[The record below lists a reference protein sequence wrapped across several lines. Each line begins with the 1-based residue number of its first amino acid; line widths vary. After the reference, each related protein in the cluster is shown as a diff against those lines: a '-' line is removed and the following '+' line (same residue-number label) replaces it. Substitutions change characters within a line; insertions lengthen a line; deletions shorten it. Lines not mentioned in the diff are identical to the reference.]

1 MKKFPVKAVC
11 RAGIIAALYAVL
23 TIYLGSIAYG
33 PFQIR
38 PAEALTLLPLLYAES
53 IPALFVG
60 CLIANLVSPYGVP
73 DIVVGSLITL
83 VAACLTYI
91 IPRFVKNRFLRAGI
105 GGIFPVFLNAII
117 LPIMWLIMG
126 GMGSFWYNLLS
137 MSCTQLVWVYVLG
150 GPLYFLKSLQNTL
163 SYYLYF
169 RHQQQAIQNFSHF
182 ALLMIDTI
190 YLKYLPYCRQV

>member
-1 MKKFPVKAVC
+1 MKKFPVKAIC

-38 PAEALTLLPLLYAES
+38 PAEALTLLPLLYVES

-60 CLIANLVSPYGVP
+60 CLIANLLSPYGVA
-73 DIVVGSLITL
+73 DIVVGSLVTL
-83 VAACLTYI
+83 IAACLTYI
-91 IPRFVKNRFLRAGI
+91 IPRLVKNRFLRAAL
-105 GGIFPVFLNAII
+105 GGLFPVFLNAII
-117 LPIMWLIMG
+117 LPVMWLIMG

-150 GPLYFLKSLQNTL
+150 GPLYLAFERMSYSKRSPLYPTNHFVLRGRLSDKKKAEDAAADAPPQQN
-163 SYYLYF
+163 
-169 RHQQQAIQNFSHF
+169 
-182 ALLMIDTI
+182 
-190 YLKYLPYCRQV
+190 